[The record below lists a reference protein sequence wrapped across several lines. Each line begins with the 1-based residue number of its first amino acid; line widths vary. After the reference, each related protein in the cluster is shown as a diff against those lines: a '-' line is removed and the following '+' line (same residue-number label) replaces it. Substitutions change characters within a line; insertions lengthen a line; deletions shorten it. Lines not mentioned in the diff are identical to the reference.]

1 MVTFGKIAQTKGKQ
15 LPLIVVH
22 IPYMGY
28 FIGTKSIVN
37 GHSKPFTRE
46 SVEIWD
52 TEKEAHEALA
62 SNSWEQAINCNID
75 GMD

>member
-1 MVTFGKIAQTKGKQ
+1 MVIFGKIAQTKGKQ
-15 LPLIVVH
+15 LPLVVVH

-28 FIGTKSIVN
+28 FIGTKDIVN
-37 GHSKPFTRE
+37 GHLKPFTRE

-52 TEKEAHEALA
+52 MEEEAHEALV
-62 SNSWEQAINCNID
+62 SNSWEQAVSCNID

>member
-1 MVTFGKIAQTKGKQ
+1 MVIFGKIAKTKGKR
-15 LPLIVVH
+15 LPLVVVH

-28 FIGTKSIVN
+28 FIGTKDIVN
-37 GHSKPFTRE
+37 GHLKPFTRE

-52 TEKEAHEALA
+52 MEEEAHEALV
-62 SNSWEQAINCNID
+62 SNSWEQAVSCNID

>member
-1 MVTFGKIAQTKGKQ
+1 MIMLGKIAQAKGKC
-15 LPLIVVH
+15 LPLVVVY

-46 SVEIWD
+46 SVEIWS
-52 TEKEAHEALA
+52 TEEEAHEALT
-62 SNSWEQAINCNID
+62 SNSWEQAISCNID

>member
-1 MVTFGKIAQTKGKQ
+1 MVIFGKIAQTKGKQ
-15 LPLIVVH
+15 LPLVVVH

-28 FIGTKSIVN
+28 FIGTKDIVN
-37 GHSKPFTRE
+37 GHLKPFTRE

-52 TEKEAHEALA
+52 MEKEAHEALV
-62 SNSWEQAINCNID
+62 SNSWEQAVSCNID

>member
-1 MVTFGKIAQTKGKQ
+1 MVIFGKIAKTKGKQ

-22 IPYMGY
+22 IPYIGY
-28 FIGTKSIVN
+28 FIGTKDIVN
-37 GHSKPFTRE
+37 GHLKPFTRE

-52 TEKEAHEALA
+52 MEEEAHEALV
-62 SNSWEQAINCNID
+62 SNSWEQAVSCNID

>member
-1 MVTFGKIAQTKGKQ
+1 MVIFGKIAQTKGKQ
-15 LPLIVVH
+15 LPLVVVH

-28 FIGTKSIVN
+28 FIGTKDIVN
-37 GHSKPFTRE
+37 GHLKPFTRE

-52 TEKEAHEALA
+52 MEEEAYEALA
-62 SNSWEQAINCNID
+62 SNSWEQALSCNID

>member
-1 MVTFGKIAQTKGKQ
+1 MVIFGKIAQTKGKE
-15 LPLIVVH
+15 LPLTVVH

-28 FIGTKSIVN
+28 FIGTKTIVN

-46 SVEIWD
+46 SVEIWN
-52 TEKEAHEALA
+52 TEIEANEALI
-62 SNSWEQAINCNID
+62 SNSWEQNVSCNID

>member
-1 MVTFGKIAQTKGKQ
+1 MVILGKIAQTKGKQ
-15 LPLIVVH
+15 LPLVVVH

-28 FIGTKSIVN
+28 FIGTKDIVN
-37 GHSKPFTRE
+37 GHLKPFTRE

-52 TEKEAHEALA
+52 MEEEAHEALV
-62 SNSWEQAINCNID
+62 SNSWEQAVSCNID

>member
-1 MVTFGKIAQTKGKQ
+1 MVIFGKIAKTKGKQ
-15 LPLIVVH
+15 LPLVVVH

-28 FIGTKSIVN
+28 FIGTKDIVN
-37 GHSKPFTRE
+37 GHLKPFTRE

-52 TEKEAHEALA
+52 MEEEAHEALV
-62 SNSWEQAINCNID
+62 SNSWEQAVSCNID